1 MKLHIIRIKR
11 FVNILKA
18 LQMIVVME
26 SYLIG

>member
-11 FVNILKA
+11 FVNILKT

>member
-1 MKLHIIRIKR
+1 MKLHIIRIMR

-26 SYLIG
+26 SYLKG

>member
-18 LQMIVVME
+18 LHMIVVME

>member
-11 FVNILKA
+11 FVNILNA

-26 SYLIG
+26 SYLI